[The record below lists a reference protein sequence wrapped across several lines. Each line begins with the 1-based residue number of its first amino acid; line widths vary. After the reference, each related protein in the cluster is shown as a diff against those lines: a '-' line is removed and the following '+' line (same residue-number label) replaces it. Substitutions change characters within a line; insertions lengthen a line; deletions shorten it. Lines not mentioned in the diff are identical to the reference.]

1 MGIFER
7 WRRRRSGGRDSEANA
22 LLGQRLEED
31 APHDV
36 DTQLTIG
43 APVHAAVAARRIADE
58 APESSLLA
66 LTLPSMASRAT
77 GRLRCLGGPRLALW
91 AVRRLGIFDSR
102 RAWVGPPARSAPT
115 RRPRSLRHCF
125 SSRTSGGREHPEC

>member
-58 APESSLLA
+58 ALESSLLTLA
-66 LTLPSMASRAT
+66 LDSTASRAI
-77 GRLRCLGGPRLALW
+77 GRLRYLGCLPLALW
-91 AVRRLGIFDSR
+91 LSRHLSIVAAWATVAPEVIVARAVLFSK
-102 RAWVGPPARSAPT
+102 RAHPALDRGRGGPHRV
-115 RRPRSLRHCF
+115 
-125 SSRTSGGREHPEC
+125 